1 MFKGRLFQI
10 LGAVTE
16 KALSLFDLQHEQG
29 IDKPINYM
37 TFVT

>member
-16 KALSLFDLQHEQG
+16 KVTEKREQG